1 MSDPRITTHPAS
13 PVQQI
18 GSRSWLYILL
28 AAIAALALWGWN
40 NDWDADEPAAKHS
53 QRQSP
58 TPPVANLVSLFT
70 SDDYPISSLRREEQ
84 GTVSFRI
91 DINRSG
97 RVRRCTITK
106 SSGFARLDQATCNIV
121 KRRTR
126 AKPARDAFGDA
137 TTGTMTGRVRW
148 VVPSD

>member
-1 MSDPRITTHPAS
+1 MA
-13 PVQQI
+13 
-18 GSRSWLYILL
+18 
-28 AAIAALALWGWN
+28 
-40 NDWDADEPAAKHS
+40 
-53 QRQSP
+53 
-58 TPPVANLVSLFT
+58 
-70 SDDYPISSLRREEQ
+70 
-84 GTVSFRI
+84 FRI

-137 TTGTMTGRVRW
+137 TNGTMTGRVRW